1 MVVIIENLSGIT
13 AGSRMVGNT
22 GVQKYKSLRQSYNQA
37 ILHQL
42 HQQCKKNNFFIVS
55 TTLCGWSLIKVPQLL
70 KFVLVLGWMFNYLN
84 VSQHLNIFLSI
95 PIFSLIQNWQ
105 RANQRR
111 GFSVT
116 VFLRRRSF
124 DSPPLMVIFN
134 CAVAM
139 ALRQLCLDDS
149 TSMAPLLLARF
160 FVLLGSWRR
169 SRLKVWLRADHC
181 TISQ

>member
-13 AGSRMVGNT
+13 AGSRMVGNRNT

-105 RANQRR
+105 RANQ
-111 GFSVT
+111 GGASLLQCFFDVAPLTALLWWWSLT
-116 VFLRRRSF
+116 VLLQWHS
-124 DSPPLMVIFN
+124 DN
-134 CAVAM
+134 CA
-139 ALRQLCLDDS
+139 
-149 TSMAPLLLARF
+149 SMT
-160 FVLLGSWRR
+160 VLW
-169 SRLKVWLRADHC
+169 WHHC
-181 TISQ
+181 C